1 MVEVRGEGMGRVEG
15 VDDLRHLAIDRDLP
29 AATGDDVGDVAL
41 ELLAMLDREV
51 WRELFRMQHV
61 RDQRAH
67 DGAVPKLH
75 PLFGQVLL
83 AEALAELDDVAGRR
97 KVLLDDVGIDGFIL
111 RCGGPESSQVNGL
124 ARTLGSHDHAPRQ
137 IVRADPKTTRDG
149 EIFGN
154 DEVVHDLMDIGA
166 RTVRVTERSM
176 CEWGGHSASVNT
188 KSVWLVIDV
197 SFAEDRIRPR
207 HSILIALPPVG
218 RNQS

>member
-1 MVEVRGEGMGRVEG
+1 
-15 VDDLRHLAIDRDLP
+15 
-29 AATGDDVGDVAL
+29 
-41 ELLAMLDREV
+41 
-51 WRELFRMQHV
+51 MQHV

-67 DGAVPKLH
+67 DGAVPELH

-83 AEALAELDDVAGRR
+83 AEALAELDDVAGCR
-97 KVLLDDVGIDGFIL
+97 KVLLDDVGINGFVL

-176 CEWGGHSASVNT
+176 CEWGGHSASVCAT
-188 KSVWLVIDV
+188 EESRLLTPTP
-197 SFAEDRIRPR
+197 APR
-207 HSILIALPPVG
+207 LTPVG
-218 RNQS
+218 RNEANWLARRPARCNFRSQHLNRPSQTTFVGPAPGYVPTNFS